1 MRKLLLTI
9 ISFISVNA
17 IAQTD
22 ASLFW
27 RSDSLQVD
35 VIDSQEAVQYK
46 KVGHHGPAVENPY
59 MAIRLYFNNS
69 GAIDIYSKAK
79 PGLEL
84 KKYLWY
90 PSNAAIEEENAGC
103 DEYRVGKTVGLGG
116 ISLWD
121 GEKEIKL
128 EATKGRKAS
137 VKAIKG
143 GHQMTMLS
151 RGVMFKGTPIDI
163 EVTVTVDETRWA
175 KVEAR
180 AIGRDDVQFL
190 TGVNLHNGQTISA
203 STTIFRHTL
212 FAGGIHPA
220 DVVEHPLPIYS
231 AMKAKKRYWKQR
243 DITSDMLRLI
253 SKPTNYVKTYI
264 ATTCLREIENI
275 KGQKEINENEALY
288 IAENILGI

>member
-1 MRKLLLTI
+1 MRTL
-9 ISFISVNA
+9 FIALIATLSIDA

-27 RSDSLQVD
+27 RSDSLQVTE
-35 VIDSQEAVQYK
+35 IDSEEAVQYK

-59 MAIRLYFNNS
+59 MALRLYFNNS

-79 PGLEL
+79 TGLEL

-90 PSNAAIEEENAGC
+90 PSNEAIEKDNAGC

-128 EATKGRKAS
+128 EATKGRKAT
-137 VKAIKG
+137 VRAIKG

-151 RGVMFKGTPIDI
+151 KGVMYKGELIDI
-163 EVTVTVDETRWA
+163 EVTVTVDKSRWA

-180 AIGRDDVQFL
+180 AISKQDVQFL
-190 TGVNLHNGQTISA
+190 TGVNVHNGQSMTIS
-203 STTIFRHTL
+203 SGIFSHRL

-220 DVVEHPLPIYS
+220 DVVEHPLPIYA
-231 AMKAKKRYWKQR
+231 AMNAKKRYWKER

-253 SKPTNYVKTYI
+253 SKPTKYVKTYV
-264 ATTCLREIENI
+264 AASCLRELELSEG
-275 KGQKEINENEALY
+275 KKLSEDEALNL
-288 IAENILGI
+288 ARKILM

>member
-9 ISFISVNA
+9 ISIISANA
-17 IAQTD
+17 MAQTD

-35 VIDSQEAVQYK
+35 VIDSQEAIQYK

-59 MAIRLYFNNS
+59 MALRLYFNNS

-90 PSNAAIEEENAGC
+90 PSNTAIEKDYAGC

-151 RGVMFKGTPIDI
+151 RGVIYKGTPIDI
-163 EVTVTVDETRWA
+163 EVIVTVDDTRWA

-180 AIGRDDVQFL
+180 AIGRNDIQFL
-190 TGVNLHNGQTISA
+190 TGVNHHNGQSISIA
-203 STTIFRHTL
+203 TTIFKHKL

-220 DVVEHPLPIYS
+220 DVIEHPLPIYS
-231 AMKAKKRYWKQR
+231 AMKAQKKYWKHR

-253 SKPTNYVKTYI
+253 SKPTNYVKAYI
-264 ATTCLREIENI
+264 ATTCLREIEII
-275 KGQKEINENEALY
+275 KDKKGINENEALS